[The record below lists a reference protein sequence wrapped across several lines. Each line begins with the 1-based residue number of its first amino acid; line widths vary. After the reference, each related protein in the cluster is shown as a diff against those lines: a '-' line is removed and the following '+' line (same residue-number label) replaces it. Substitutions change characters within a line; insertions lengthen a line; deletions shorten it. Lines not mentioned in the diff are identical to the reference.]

1 MIKFE
6 VKNRFSGEVQF
17 VAKINC
23 YQNAA
28 LSLKLG
34 LAVKWA
40 VENKADL
47 READLRWANLCL
59 ANLCVAD
66 LRGADLR
73 EADLRW
79 ADLRWADLREADLCW
94 ADLREA
100 DLREADLRGAD
111 LRGAD
116 LREADLR
123 GADLRLAN
131 LCGADL
137 RWADLREADLLI
149 LQTPIWT
156 VYIQKETIRI
166 GCQYHKVSEW
176 ENFNDEKIAGMH
188 IDALAWWKKYR
199 EPIFALHK
207 TLDGK

>member
-40 VENKADL
+40 VEIKADL
-47 READLRWANLCL
+47 READLRW
-59 ANLCVAD
+59 
-66 LRGADLR
+66 
-73 EADLRW
+73 
-79 ADLRWADLREADLCW
+79 
-94 ADLREA
+94 
-100 DLREADLRGAD
+100 
-111 LRGAD
+111 
-116 LREADLR
+116 
-123 GADLRLAN
+123 AN

>member
-59 ANLCVAD
+59 ANLCV
-66 LRGADLR
+66 
-73 EADLRW
+73 
-79 ADLRWADLREADLCW
+79 
-94 ADLREA
+94 
-100 DLREADLRGAD
+100 AD